1 MKKSQR
7 EMDGRCLPRPMRA
20 QKAEDLS
27 RFEAQRQRV
36 ESGVPAELL
45 RYGRERQARRHGRKG
60 ALKQKE
66 IRNKA

>member
-1 MKKSQR
+1 MKKAQG
-7 EMDGRCLPRPMRA
+7 EMDGRCLPRPIRA
-20 QKAEDLS
+20 EKAQDLS

-36 ESGVPAELL
+36 ESGVPAKLL
-45 RYGRERQARRHGRKG
+45 RDGREGEARRHVRKG